1 MIVAVDENDTNCPNW
16 ESAMSQEMKER
27 VIDGIVI
34 LL

>member
-1 MIVAVDENDTNCPNW
+1 MIVDADENDTNCLNS